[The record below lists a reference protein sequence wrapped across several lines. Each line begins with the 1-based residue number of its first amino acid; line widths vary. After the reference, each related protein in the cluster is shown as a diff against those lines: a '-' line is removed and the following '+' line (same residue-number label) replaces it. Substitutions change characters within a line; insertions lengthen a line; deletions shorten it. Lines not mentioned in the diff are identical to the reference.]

1 MTAGGGGSAPAIRP
15 GSKTSMPSR
24 VRAMPLVNVLGTFA
38 ILLGLLYWA
47 RVVLMPVALAVLLTF
62 LLNPVVNW
70 LHRLRLGRV
79 PAVMV
84 VVLLAGSLLGG
95 IGWVVTVQLTGL
107 ANDLPQYEDNIIRK
121 ITDLRQ
127 MGQGG
132 VIEKV
137 QKALQ
142 DIASEWQRPRPVP
155 KGGRVAPEA
164 DKPVPVI
171 VQQPSVLWQLPTVFE
186 FLANA
191 GLVIVLVI
199 FMLINHADLR
209 DRLVRLAG
217 SSHMTMATQALD
229 EAGQRIS
236 RYLLMQSLINGNF
249 GFWIGLG
256 VLLIGLP
263 YAILWGFLA
272 ATLRFIPYIGPALA
286 ASFPIALSLAV
297 FEGWWQPILVASLIA
312 IVELVNY
319 MVLEPWLYGQSAG
332 VSAVALLAAIAFW
345 TWLWGPVGLLLA
357 TPITVCIGVL
367 SKYVPQLDFVGV
379 LLSDEPALEP
389 HTQYYQRLVAHD
401 QDEATAL
408 VEAYLQ
414 EHPPETIYDTL
425 LIPALHAAKRD
436 RAQDIL
442 SEADVQFILTVTRSI
457 LDDLGPHLPPVGAPA
472 AGVSTA
478 TINGQCPTPLPKV
491 QILGC
496 PAYDEFD
503 ELALHMFRQLL
514 DPALYAL
521 EVVSVEKLAAEVIA
535 MVEAQGIR
543 LICIG
548 AVPPGGLTPTRYVTK
563 RLRAHFP
570 DIKILLGRWGGAENK
585 EAQQELLRAAGI
597 DEIATTLLES
607 RTQALHLATI
617 AAL

>member
-1 MTAGGGGSAPAIRP
+1 
-15 GSKTSMPSR
+15 MPSR